1 MAPDLCSRSVCT
13 TLLLYAAILAGVC
26 FQTGDAEVE
35 CYVCSFNPYE
45 VVPASGGEG
54 AENGTSAEEPEWWQL
69 SNDTCSW
76 EKFDPSRTRTA
87 GCDRGCEI
95 VKMTDGNGELEMF
108 YRNCLTRPDV
118 TYSFKKT
125 QNRLNEEEV
134 YTCNS
139 RLCNGCD
146 SLTLPSKAVW
156 TILLIA
162 SLFHSRT
169 RS

>member
-1 MAPDLCSRSVCT
+1 MAAELCSRSGCIIY
-13 TLLLYAAILAGVC
+13 LFYAAILAGVC
-26 FQTGDAEVE
+26 FQKGSAEIE

-45 VVPASGGEG
+45 VVQAHEG
-54 AENGTSAEEPEWWQL
+54 SSENSTMEDPEWWQL
-69 SNDTCSW
+69 GNDTCSW
-76 EKFDPSRTRTA
+76 ERFDPTRTRTA

-134 YTCNS
+134 YTCDS

-146 SLTLPSKAVW
+146 SLSCHSTAAW
-156 TILLIA
+156 IIIA
-162 SLFHSRT
+162 IATVLHSRT